1 MTKRV
6 RMIEACNN
14 RRNTAVHFVVG
25 ECGMDAKVIYLWPPM
40 NRSLLP
46 WIMFT
51 ALVLVWG
58 SSFILMKHALIAFT
72 AVQIGAA
79 RILFAALL
87 TLTFA
92 WPNLK
97 EFRRADIPAFL
108 IVALLGN
115 SIPYLL
121 FPVAVAHVPS
131 GVVGITNS
139 MTPLFTLLF
148 GLLVF
153 GRKLKLLRALGVAVG
168 FVGALILINPLD
180 NHSSVGQNWPY
191 LLLAVLAAACY
202 GVSINTIGDRLKHLS
217 PRAITLFAMLGA
229 SVPSVGILLA
239 TDFPAQFTGSP
250 VMWSSLA
257 AIAFLGLVGTSLS
270 MVVFNRLI
278 AMTTPLFAASTTY
291 VIPIVA
297 LGWGLFFGEELALNH
312 YLGMVTILVGVWMVN
327 RPAK

>member
-1 MTKRV
+1 M
-6 RMIEACNN
+6 
-14 RRNTAVHFVVG
+14 G
-25 ECGMDAKVIYLWPPM
+25 AKVIYLWRLM
-40 NRSLLP
+40 NRNLLP
-46 WIMFT
+46 WVMFT

-79 RILFAALL
+79 RIVFAALL
-87 TLTFA
+87 TLSFA
-92 WPNLK
+92 WPQLK
-97 EFRRADIPAFL
+97 EFRKEDIPAFL

-121 FPVAVAHVPS
+121 FPIAVEHVPS

-139 MTPLFTLLF
+139 MTPLFTLLV
-148 GLLVF
+148 GLIAF
-153 GRKLKLLRALGVAVG
+153 GRALRWVRALGVAVG
-168 FVGALILINPLD
+168 FIGALILINPFD
-180 NHSSVGQNWPY
+180 DHSSVGQSWPY

-229 SVPSVGILLA
+229 SVPSVGILAA
-239 TDFPAQFTGSP
+239 TNFPAQFTGSP
-250 VMWSSLA
+250 EMWSSLA

-297 LGWGLFFGEELALNH
+297 LAWGLVFGEELLFNH
-312 YLGMVTILVGVWMVN
+312 YIGMVTILVGVWMVN
-327 RPAK
+327 RKA

>member
-1 MTKRV
+1 M
-6 RMIEACNN
+6 
-14 RRNTAVHFVVG
+14 G
-25 ECGMDAKVIYLWPPM
+25 AKVIYLWRLM
-40 NRSLLP
+40 NRNLLP
-46 WIMFT
+46 WVMFT

-79 RILFAALL
+79 RIVFAALL
-87 TLTFA
+87 TLSFA
-92 WPNLK
+92 WPQLK
-97 EFRRADIPAFL
+97 EFRKEDIPAFL

-121 FPVAVAHVPS
+121 FPIAVEHVPS

-139 MTPLFTLLF
+139 MTPLFTLLV
-148 GLLVF
+148 GLIAF
-153 GRKLKLLRALGVAVG
+153 GRALRWVRALGVAVG
-168 FVGALILINPLD
+168 FIGALILINPFD
-180 NHSSVGQNWPY
+180 DHSSVGQSWPY

-229 SVPSVGILLA
+229 SVPSVGILAA
-239 TDFPAQFTGSP
+239 TNFPAQFTGSP
-250 VMWSSLA
+250 EMWSSLA

-297 LGWGLFFGEELALNH
+297 LTWGLVFGEELLFNH
-312 YLGMVTILVGVWMVN
+312 YIGMVTILVGVWMVN
-327 RPAK
+327 RKA

>member
-1 MTKRV
+1 M
-6 RMIEACNN
+6 
-14 RRNTAVHFVVG
+14 G
-25 ECGMDAKVIYLWPPM
+25 AKVIYLWRLM
-40 NRSLLP
+40 NRNLLP
-46 WIMFT
+46 WVMFT

-79 RILFAALL
+79 RIVFAALL
-87 TLTFA
+87 TLSFA
-92 WPNLK
+92 WPQLK
-97 EFRRADIPAFL
+97 EFRKEDIPAFL

-121 FPVAVAHVPS
+121 FPIAVEHVPS

-139 MTPLFTLLF
+139 MTPLFTLLV
-148 GLLVF
+148 GLIAF
-153 GRKLKLLRALGVAVG
+153 GRALRWVRALGVAVG
-168 FVGALILINPLD
+168 FIGALILINPFD
-180 NHSSVGQNWPY
+180 DHSTVGQSWPY

-229 SVPSVGILLA
+229 SVPSVGILAA
-239 TDFPAQFTGSP
+239 TNFPAQFTGSP
-250 VMWSSLA
+250 EMWSSLA

-297 LGWGLFFGEELALNH
+297 LAWGLVFGEELLFNH
-312 YLGMVTILVGVWMVN
+312 YIGMVTILVGVWMVN
-327 RPAK
+327 RKA

>member
-1 MTKRV
+1 
-6 RMIEACNN
+6 
-14 RRNTAVHFVVG
+14 
-25 ECGMDAKVIYLWPPM
+25 M
-40 NRSLLP
+40 NRNLLP
-46 WIMFT
+46 WVMFT
-51 ALVLVWG
+51 ALALVWG

-79 RILFAALL
+79 RIVFAALL
-87 TLTFA
+87 TLSFA
-92 WPNLK
+92 WPQLK
-97 EFRRADIPAFL
+97 EFRKEDIPAFL

-121 FPVAVAHVPS
+121 FPIAVEHVPS

-139 MTPLFTLLF
+139 MTPLFTLLV
-148 GLLVF
+148 GLIAF
-153 GRKLKLLRALGVAVG
+153 GRALRWVRALGVAVG
-168 FVGALILINPLD
+168 FIGALILINPFD
-180 NHSSVGQNWPY
+180 DHSSVGQSWPY

-229 SVPSVGILLA
+229 SVPSVGILAA
-239 TDFPAQFTGSP
+239 TNFPAQFTGSP
-250 VMWSSLA
+250 EMWSSLA

-297 LGWGLFFGEELALNH
+297 LAWGLVFGEELLFNH
-312 YLGMVTILVGVWMVN
+312 YIGMVTILVGVWMVN
-327 RPAK
+327 RKA

>member
-1 MTKRV
+1 
-6 RMIEACNN
+6 
-14 RRNTAVHFVVG
+14 
-25 ECGMDAKVIYLWPPM
+25 M
-40 NRSLLP
+40 NRNLLP
-46 WIMFT
+46 WVMFT

-79 RILFAALL
+79 RIVFASLL
-87 TLTFA
+87 TLSFA
-92 WPNLK
+92 WPQLK
-97 EFRRADIPAFL
+97 EFRKEDIPAFL

-121 FPVAVAHVPS
+121 FPIAVEHVPS
-131 GVVGITNS
+131 GVVGIINS
-139 MTPLFTLLF
+139 MTPLFTLLV
-148 GLLVF
+148 GLIAF
-153 GRKLKLLRALGVAVG
+153 GRALRWVRALGVAVG
-168 FVGALILINPLD
+168 FIGALILINPFD
-180 NHSSVGQNWPY
+180 DHSTVGQSWPY

-229 SVPSVGILLA
+229 SVPSVGILA
-239 TDFPAQFTGSP
+239 VTNFPAQFTGSP
-250 VMWSSLA
+250 EMWSSLA

-297 LGWGLFFGEELALNH
+297 LAWGLVFGEELLFNH
-312 YLGMVTILVGVWMVN
+312 YIGMVTILVGVWMVN
-327 RPAK
+327 RKA

>member
-1 MTKRV
+1 
-6 RMIEACNN
+6 
-14 RRNTAVHFVVG
+14 
-25 ECGMDAKVIYLWPPM
+25 M
-40 NRSLLP
+40 NRSFLP

-58 SSFILMKHALIAFT
+58 SSFILMKHALIAFS
-72 AVQIGAA
+72 AVHIGAA
-79 RILFAALL
+79 RIVFAALL

-92 WPNLK
+92 WPQLK
-97 EFRRADIPAFL
+97 EFRKEDIPAFL

-121 FPVAVAHVPS
+121 FPIAVAHIPS

-139 MTPLFTLLF
+139 MTPLFTLLV
-148 GLLVF
+148 GLIVF
-153 GRKLKLLRALGVAVG
+153 GRKLRWVRALGVAVG
-168 FVGALILINPLD
+168 FIGALILINPLD
-180 NHSSVGQNWPY
+180 DHSSVGQSWPY

-229 SVPSVGILLA
+229 LVPSLGILAA
-239 TDFPAQFTGSP
+239 TDFSAQFTGTSE
-250 VMWSSLA
+250 MWSGLA
-257 AIAFLGLVGTSLS
+257 AIAFLGMVGTSLA

-278 AMTTPLFAASTTY
+278 ATTTPLFAASTTY

-297 LGWGLFFGEELALNH
+297 LAWGLVFGEELLYNH
-312 YLGMVTILVGVWMVN
+312 YIGMVIILIGVWMVN
-327 RPAK
+327 RKA

>member
-1 MTKRV
+1 M
-6 RMIEACNN
+6 
-14 RRNTAVHFVVG
+14 G
-25 ECGMDAKVIYLWPPM
+25 AKVIYLWRLM
-40 NRSLLP
+40 NRNLLP
-46 WIMFT
+46 WVMFT

-79 RILFAALL
+79 RIVFAALL
-87 TLTFA
+87 TLSFA
-92 WPNLK
+92 WPQLK
-97 EFRRADIPAFL
+97 EFRKEDVPAFL

-121 FPVAVAHVPS
+121 FPIAVEHVPS

-139 MTPLFTLLF
+139 MTPLFTLLV
-148 GLLVF
+148 GLIAF
-153 GRKLKLLRALGVAVG
+153 GRALRWVRALGVAVG
-168 FVGALILINPLD
+168 FIGALILINPFD
-180 NHSSVGQNWPY
+180 DHSSVGQSWPY

-229 SVPSVGILLA
+229 SVPSVGILAA
-239 TDFPAQFTGSP
+239 TNFPAQFTGSP
-250 VMWSSLA
+250 EMWSSLA

-297 LGWGLFFGEELALNH
+297 LAWGLVFGEELLFNH
-312 YLGMVTILVGVWMVN
+312 YIGMVTILVGVWMVN
-327 RPAK
+327 RKA

>member
-1 MTKRV
+1 M
-6 RMIEACNN
+6 
-14 RRNTAVHFVVG
+14 G
-25 ECGMDAKVIYLWPPM
+25 AKVIYLWRLM
-40 NRSLLP
+40 NRNLLP
-46 WIMFT
+46 WVMFT
-51 ALVLVWG
+51 ALALVWG

-79 RILFAALL
+79 RIVFAALL
-87 TLTFA
+87 TLSFA
-92 WPNLK
+92 WPQLK
-97 EFRRADIPAFL
+97 EFRKEDIPAFL

-121 FPVAVAHVPS
+121 FPIAVEHVPS
-131 GVVGITNS
+131 GVVGIINS
-139 MTPLFTLLF
+139 MTPLFTLLV
-148 GLLVF
+148 GLIAF
-153 GRKLKLLRALGVAVG
+153 GRALRWVRALGVAVG
-168 FVGALILINPLD
+168 FIGALILINPFD
-180 NHSSVGQNWPY
+180 DHSTVGQSWPY

-229 SVPSVGILLA
+229 SVPSVGILAA
-239 TDFPAQFTGSP
+239 TNFPAQFTGSP
-250 VMWSSLA
+250 EMWSSLA

-297 LGWGLFFGEELALNH
+297 LAWGLVFGEELLFNH
-312 YLGMVTILVGVWMVN
+312 YIGMVTILVGVWMVN
-327 RPAK
+327 RKA

>member
-1 MTKRV
+1 
-6 RMIEACNN
+6 
-14 RRNTAVHFVVG
+14 
-25 ECGMDAKVIYLWPPM
+25 M
-40 NRSLLP
+40 NRNLLP
-46 WIMFT
+46 WVMFT

-79 RILFAALL
+79 RIVFAALL
-87 TLTFA
+87 TLSFA
-92 WPNLK
+92 WPQLK
-97 EFRRADIPAFL
+97 EFRKEDIPAFL

-121 FPVAVAHVPS
+121 FPIAVEHVPS
-131 GVVGITNS
+131 GVVGIINS
-139 MTPLFTLLF
+139 MTPLFTLLV
-148 GLLVF
+148 GLIAF
-153 GRKLKLLRALGVAVG
+153 GRALRWVRALGVAVG
-168 FVGALILINPLD
+168 FIGALILINPFD
-180 NHSSVGQNWPY
+180 DHSSVGQSWPY

-229 SVPSVGILLA
+229 SVPSVGILAA
-239 TDFPAQFTGSP
+239 TNFPAQFTGSP
-250 VMWSSLA
+250 EMWSSLA

-297 LGWGLFFGEELALNH
+297 LAWGLVFGEELLFNH
-312 YLGMVTILVGVWMVN
+312 YIGMVTILVGVWMVN
-327 RPAK
+327 RKA

>member
-1 MTKRV
+1 M
-6 RMIEACNN
+6 
-14 RRNTAVHFVVG
+14 G
-25 ECGMDAKVIYLWPPM
+25 AKVIYLWRLM
-40 NRSLLP
+40 NRNLLP
-46 WIMFT
+46 WVMFT
-51 ALVLVWG
+51 ALALVWG

-79 RILFAALL
+79 RIVFAALL
-87 TLTFA
+87 TLSFA
-92 WPNLK
+92 WPQLK
-97 EFRRADIPAFL
+97 EFRKEDIPAFL

-121 FPVAVAHVPS
+121 FPIAVEHVPS
-131 GVVGITNS
+131 GVVGIINS
-139 MTPLFTLLF
+139 MTPLFTLLV
-148 GLLVF
+148 GLIAF
-153 GRKLKLLRALGVAVG
+153 GRALRWVRALGVAVG
-168 FVGALILINPLD
+168 FIGALILINPFD
-180 NHSSVGQNWPY
+180 DHSSVGQSWPY

-229 SVPSVGILLA
+229 SVPSVGILAA
-239 TDFPAQFTGSP
+239 TNFPAQFTGSP
-250 VMWSSLA
+250 EMWSSLA

-297 LGWGLFFGEELALNH
+297 LAWGLVFGEELLFNH
-312 YLGMVTILVGVWMVN
+312 YIGMVTILVGVWMVN
-327 RPAK
+327 RKA

>member
-1 MTKRV
+1 M
-6 RMIEACNN
+6 
-14 RRNTAVHFVVG
+14 G
-25 ECGMDAKVIYLWPPM
+25 AKVIYLWRLM
-40 NRSLLP
+40 NRNLLP
-46 WIMFT
+46 WVMFT

-79 RILFAALL
+79 RIVFAALL
-87 TLTFA
+87 TLSFA
-92 WPNLK
+92 WPQLK
-97 EFRRADIPAFL
+97 EFRKEDIPAFL

-121 FPVAVAHVPS
+121 FPIAVEHVPS

-139 MTPLFTLLF
+139 MTPLFTLLV
-148 GLLVF
+148 GLIAF
-153 GRKLKLLRALGVAVG
+153 GRALRWVRALGVAVG
-168 FVGALILINPLD
+168 FVGALILINPFD
-180 NHSSVGQNWPY
+180 DHSSVGQSWPY

-229 SVPSVGILLA
+229 SVPSVGILAA
-239 TDFPAQFTGSP
+239 TNFPAQFTGSP
-250 VMWSSLA
+250 EMWSSLA

-297 LGWGLFFGEELALNH
+297 LAWGLVFGEELLFNH
-312 YLGMVTILVGVWMVN
+312 YIGMVTILVGVWMVN
-327 RPAK
+327 RKA

>member
-1 MTKRV
+1 M
-6 RMIEACNN
+6 
-14 RRNTAVHFVVG
+14 G
-25 ECGMDAKVIYLWPPM
+25 AKVIYLWRLM
-40 NRSLLP
+40 NRNLLP
-46 WIMFT
+46 WVMFT

-79 RILFAALL
+79 RIVFAALL
-87 TLTFA
+87 TLSFA
-92 WPNLK
+92 WPQLK
-97 EFRRADIPAFL
+97 EFRKEDIPAFL

-121 FPVAVAHVPS
+121 FPIAVEHVPS

-139 MTPLFTLLF
+139 MTPLFTLLV
-148 GLLVF
+148 GLIAF
-153 GRKLKLLRALGVAVG
+153 GRALRWVRALGVAVG
-168 FVGALILINPLD
+168 FIGALILINPFD
-180 NHSSVGQNWPY
+180 DHSSVGQSWPY
-191 LLLAVLAAACY
+191 LLLAVLASACY

-229 SVPSVGILLA
+229 SVPSVGILAA
-239 TDFPAQFTGSP
+239 TNFPAQFTGSP
-250 VMWSSLA
+250 EMWSSLA

-297 LGWGLFFGEELALNH
+297 LAWGLVFGEELLFNH
-312 YLGMVTILVGVWMVN
+312 YIGMVTILVGVWMVN
-327 RPAK
+327 RKA

>member
-1 MTKRV
+1 
-6 RMIEACNN
+6 
-14 RRNTAVHFVVG
+14 
-25 ECGMDAKVIYLWPPM
+25 M
-40 NRSLLP
+40 NRSFLP

-79 RILFAALL
+79 RILFAAAL
-87 TLTFA
+87 TLSFA
-92 WPNLK
+92 WPQFK
-97 EFRRADIPAFL
+97 EFKKADIPAFL

-121 FPVAVAHVPS
+121 FPIAVAHVPS

-139 MTPLFTLLF
+139 MTPLFTLLV

-153 GRKLKLLRALGVAVG
+153 GRKLNRIRALGVVVG
-168 FVGALILINPLD
+168 FAGAIFLINPFD
-180 NHSSVGQNWPY
+180 SHSTVGQNWPY

-229 SVPSVGILLA
+229 SVPSVGILAA
-239 TDFPAQFTGSP
+239 TDFTGNLTGSSE
-250 VMWSSLA
+250 MWSSLA
-257 AIAFLGLVGTSLS
+257 AIAFLGMVGTSIS

-297 LGWGLFFGEELALNH
+297 LGWGLLFGEDLLFNH
-312 YLGMVTILVGVWMVN
+312 FVGMVTILVGVWMVN
-327 RPAK
+327 RK

>member
-1 MTKRV
+1 M
-6 RMIEACNN
+6 
-14 RRNTAVHFVVG
+14 G
-25 ECGMDAKVIYLWPPM
+25 AKVIYLWRLM
-40 NRSLLP
+40 NRNLLP
-46 WIMFT
+46 WVMFT

-79 RILFAALL
+79 RIVFASLL
-87 TLTFA
+87 TLSFA
-92 WPNLK
+92 WPQLK
-97 EFRRADIPAFL
+97 EFRKEDIPAFL

-121 FPVAVAHVPS
+121 FPIAVEHVPS
-131 GVVGITNS
+131 GVVGIINS
-139 MTPLFTLLF
+139 MTPLFTLLV
-148 GLLVF
+148 GLIAF
-153 GRKLKLLRALGVAVG
+153 GRALRWVRALGVAVG
-168 FVGALILINPLD
+168 FIGALILINPFD
-180 NHSSVGQNWPY
+180 DHSTVGQSWPY

-229 SVPSVGILLA
+229 SVPSVGILA
-239 TDFPAQFTGSP
+239 VTNFPAQFTGSP
-250 VMWSSLA
+250 EMWSSLA

-297 LGWGLFFGEELALNH
+297 LAWGLVFGEELLFNH
-312 YLGMVTILVGVWMVN
+312 YIGMVTILVGVWMVN
-327 RPAK
+327 RKA

>member
-1 MTKRV
+1 M
-6 RMIEACNN
+6 
-14 RRNTAVHFVVG
+14 G
-25 ECGMDAKVIYLWPPM
+25 AKVIYLWRLM
-40 NRSLLP
+40 NRNLLP
-46 WIMFT
+46 WVMFT

-79 RILFAALL
+79 RIVFAALL
-87 TLTFA
+87 TLSFA
-92 WPNLK
+92 WPQLK
-97 EFRRADIPAFL
+97 EFRKEDIPAFL

-121 FPVAVAHVPS
+121 FPIAVEHVPS
-131 GVVGITNS
+131 GVVGIINS
-139 MTPLFTLLF
+139 MTPLFTLLV
-148 GLLVF
+148 GLIAF
-153 GRKLKLLRALGVAVG
+153 GRALRWVRALGVAVG
-168 FVGALILINPLD
+168 FIGALILINPFD
-180 NHSSVGQNWPY
+180 DHSSVGQSWPY

-229 SVPSVGILLA
+229 SVPSVGILAA
-239 TDFPAQFTGSP
+239 TNFPAQFTGSP
-250 VMWSSLA
+250 EMWSSLA

-297 LGWGLFFGEELALNH
+297 LAWGLVFGEELLFNH
-312 YLGMVTILVGVWMVN
+312 YIGMVTILVGVWMVN
-327 RPAK
+327 RKA

>member
-1 MTKRV
+1 
-6 RMIEACNN
+6 
-14 RRNTAVHFVVG
+14 
-25 ECGMDAKVIYLWPPM
+25 MDAKVIYLWHPM
-40 NRSLLP
+40 NRSFLP

-58 SSFILMKHALIAFT
+58 SSFILMKHALIAFS
-72 AVQIGAA
+72 AVHIGAA
-79 RILFAALL
+79 RIVFAALL

-92 WPNLK
+92 WPQLK
-97 EFRRADIPAFL
+97 EFRKEDIPAFL

-121 FPVAVAHVPS
+121 FPIAVAHIPS

-139 MTPLFTLLF
+139 MTPLFTLLV
-148 GLLVF
+148 GLIVF
-153 GRKLKLLRALGVAVG
+153 GRKLRWVRALGVAVG
-168 FVGALILINPLD
+168 FIGALILINPLD
-180 NHSSVGQNWPY
+180 DHSSVGQSWPY

-229 SVPSVGILLA
+229 LVPSLGILAA
-239 TDFPAQFTGSP
+239 TDFSAQFTGTSE
-250 VMWSSLA
+250 MWSGLA
-257 AIAFLGLVGTSLS
+257 AIAFLGMVGTSLA

-278 AMTTPLFAASTTY
+278 ATTTPLFAASTTY

-297 LGWGLFFGEELALNH
+297 LAWGLVFGEELLYNH
-312 YLGMVTILVGVWMVN
+312 YIGMVIILIGVWMVN
-327 RPAK
+327 RKA